1 MKVVLLRNK
10 SSDPK
15 LGTIKTSYMTTPER
29 LQPEVPPIDLEE
41 YSASKTLI
49 PFDPPVPLLRG
60 PIKAGSQEESAGQ
73 FILAFKDPISW
84 AAAYEACE
92 SQVSQQ
98 CESGA
103 RIGCSI
109 TASDKCKTPWWKS
122 FTGSASNQDFAERA
136 RCEEREM
143 EACLEAAKG
152 KCREFAKQKCL
163 PAFHYA
169 RIAAKSLSPKVNK
182 KEFSTL
188 ISWITLGEKCP
199 LADLWRLERPWLE
212 FKAQLEVSYCKGSDI
227 LGSDDRD
234 ISEYLRTNIE

>member
-1 MKVVLLRNK
+1 MRDKDSK
-10 SSDPK
+10 FGS
-15 LGTIKTSYMTTPER
+15 IKTSYMTEPER
-29 LQPEVPPIDLEE
+29 PRPEVPSIDLEE

-49 PFDPPVPLLRG
+49 PFDRPMSLLRG

-73 FILAFKDPISW
+73 FILAFKDPVSW
-84 AAAYEACE
+84 ASAYKACE
-92 SQVSQQ
+92 SQVTQQ

-109 TASDKCKTPWWKS
+109 AASDKCKTPWWKS

-152 KCREFAKQKCL
+152 KCYEFAKQKCF
-163 PAFHYA
+163 PAFRDA
-169 RIAAKSLSPKVNK
+169 KIAVKGLSPKVNK
-182 KEFSTL
+182 KELSRL
-188 ISWITLGEKCP
+188 ISWVNSEEKCQI
-199 LADLWRLERPWLE
+199 ADLWRLERPWLE

-227 LGSDDRD
+227 LGSDDTE
-234 ISEYLRTNIE
+234 INEYLRTTIQK